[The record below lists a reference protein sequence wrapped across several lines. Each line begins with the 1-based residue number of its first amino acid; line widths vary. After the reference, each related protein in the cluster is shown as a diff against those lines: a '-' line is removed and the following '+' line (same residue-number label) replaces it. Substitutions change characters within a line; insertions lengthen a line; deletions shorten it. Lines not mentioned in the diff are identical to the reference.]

1 MAAPVTPAGAG
12 PAASAGWMRQAL
24 RLARDAGRRGE
35 VPVGA
40 LAVREGRVIA
50 SASNRMER
58 AGDAT
63 AHAEMLVLRRA
74 ARVLGGWRLDGVTV
88 VVTLEPCPM
97 CAAAMVLARVDRCAY
112 GARDP
117 KKGADGSVYDVLRHP
132 RANHRVA
139 VEEGV
144 LAGECGRL
152 LSDFFAALRRDR
164 RPAGAEPGSAA
175 GDGRRG
181 AGGGAAVRER
191 GATAAEGRGGDG
203 GGEDG
208 QNDASHD
215 GSLRE
220 VMPLPPGRV
229 APRIRPGG
237 EV

>member
-1 MAAPVTPAGAG
+1 MAAPVTPAGTG
-12 PAASAGWMRQAL
+12 PTAWMRQAL
-24 RLARDAGRRGE
+24 RLARAAGRRGE

-40 LAVREGRVIA
+40 LAVRDGRVIA
-50 SASNRMER
+50 AASNRMEQG
-58 AGDAT
+58 ADAT

-74 ARVLGGWRLDGVTV
+74 ARMVGGWRLDGVTV

-97 CAAAMVLARVDRCAY
+97 CAAAMVLARVDGCVY

-117 KKGADGSVYDVLRHP
+117 KRGADGSVYDVLRHP

-164 RPAGAEPGSAA
+164 RGPPAGAGSAA
-175 GDGRRG
+175 GDGRGDAGSRTGVRQRG
-181 AGGGAAVRER
+181 AA
-191 GATAAEGRGGDG
+191 AAEGHGGDG

-208 QNDASHD
+208 QDDASHD
-215 GSLRE
+215 GFLRE
-220 VMPLPPGRV
+220 VMPLPPERV

-237 EV
+237 DA